1 MVKSE
6 VKIAVKELNIW
17 FGKVLALN
25 NLNLEIQANEILGVI
40 GPANSGKT
48 SFLRQLNRLNELEQ
62 GFKMNG
68 EVTLD
73 NTNIRQIKAETLRKK
88 WG

>member
-48 SFLRQLNRLNELEQ
+48 SFLRQLNRLNELS
-62 GFKMNG
+62 GF
-68 EVTLD
+68 
-73 NTNIRQIKAETLRKK
+73 
-88 WG
+88 